1 MTRGWQLRLMCNNR
15 NRREGARAV
24 RPGGQPRRVHTV
36 QQCCNSIEDFFA
48 NKGVILAV
56 RGSAT
61 GVQLGTARTTF
72 RPSFGSCCSIFCL
85 DAPPSLQPLHAWI
98 LPVHTAL
105 SFSPS
110 LTFSFSGAL
119 KCPFVP
125 FVTFSS
131 SSVFCPLPWP
141 VCLHVLAARPY
152 VHSLVCARTCIHGHC
167 HPCMS
172 HDMLTHACLAGGCC
186 TTTIGEW
193 PSR

>member
-98 LPVHTAL
+98 LPVHSAL

-119 KCPFVP
+119 KCPLSLRHVLIFICILSASLACLSARP
-125 FVTFSS
+125 RCT
-131 SSVFCPLPWP
+131 P
-141 VCLHVLAARPY
+141 VCTLACLRPHMHPRALPSLHV
-152 VHSLVCARTCIHGHC
+152 S
-167 HPCMS
+167 
-172 HDMLTHACLAGGCC
+172 
-186 TTTIGEW
+186 
-193 PSR
+193 